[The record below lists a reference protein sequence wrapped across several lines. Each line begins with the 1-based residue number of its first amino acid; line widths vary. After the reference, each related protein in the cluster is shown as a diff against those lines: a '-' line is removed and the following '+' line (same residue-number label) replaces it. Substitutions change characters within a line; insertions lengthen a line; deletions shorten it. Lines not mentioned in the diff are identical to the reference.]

1 MFMDSNKTPDDII
14 KEKNLIQIT
23 DTSEIEKIVKEI
35 LDENLNL

>member
-1 MFMDSNKTPDDII
+1 MDSNKTPDDII